1 MKGREKWKYPL
12 CCDVEDNINIVHAL
26 QMLKILVELT
36 VSDAISKHRS

>member
-12 CCDVEDNINIVHAL
+12 CCDVEDNIVHAL